1 MSSALNIS
9 KERLNPETIDEIEI
23 IEEEE
28 KKGDTSKMVYKE
40 YNKTYGFRKFKTM
53 RVFGNE
59 IINNIINIYM
69 ATDEQNHLAK
79 YVKESKTK
87 QQNNFNLKK
96 VKEDISN
103 SAVALLKWREM
114 VCKAFCI
121 SKCR

>member
-40 YNKTYGFRKFKTM
+40 YNKTYGFRKSKTM
-53 RVFGNE
+53 HVFGNE

-87 QQNNFNLKK
+87 QQNNSNLKK

-103 SAVALLKWREM
+103 SAVALLKWGEM

>member
-40 YNKTYGFRKFKTM
+40 YNKTYGFRKSKTM

-87 QQNNFNLKK
+87 QQNNSNLKK

-103 SAVALLKWREM
+103 SAVALLK
-114 VCKAFCI
+114 
-121 SKCR
+121 